1 MLQRR
6 VSPAKKY
13 LRRTLQIV
21 ALVGTLLI
29 GIIALALIVS
39 QTPWFRDWLRR
50 FVVRQAGNYVNGTVS
65 IGSLGGNLFY
75 GVQLGDVSIDVNGE
89 HVMTLKQVEIKY
101 SVSELISQG
110 MTVRQIVV
118 QQPYVLLRHDAKG

>member
-29 GIIALALIVS
+29 AILALALIVS
-39 QTPWFRDWLRR
+39 QTPWFKDWLRR
-50 FVVRQAGNYVNGTVS
+50 FAIRQASQYVNGTVS
-65 IGSLGGNLFY
+65 IGSLGGNLFF
-75 GVQLGDVSIDVNGE
+75 GIQLGDVAIDVNGE
-89 HVMTLKQVEIKY
+89 HIVTLKRLEITY
-101 SVSELISQG
+101 SVAELISQG
-110 MTVRQIVV
+110 TTI
-118 QQPYVLLRHDAKG
+118 RHIRLEP